1 MGALL
6 SVHSKISPGSRKTFL
21 SLTKLQLVPFL
32 ISLICEIAKF
42 SLTASQQEIPDML
55 ECLMAAM
62 AALLMVSAIYILVK
76 DVYLRKDELLAPP
89 TPDWLSP
96 TTEPEAGSSV
106 IWKLWRQMSSHY
118 SSELGEDEE
127 SLSDQF
133 GNLSL

>member
-1 MGALL
+1 MGAFL
-6 SVHSKISPGSRKTFL
+6 SALSRISPRSRKTCL
-21 SLTKLQLVPFL
+21 SLTKLQMVPFI
-32 ISLICEIAKF
+32 ISLVCEVAKF
-42 SLTASQQEIPDML
+42 SLTATQQEIPDML

-62 AALLMVSAIYILVK
+62 AALLMVSALYILIK
-76 DVYLRKDELLAPP
+76 DVYLKRDELLAPP
-89 TPDWLSP
+89 TPDMRLSP

-118 SSELGEDEE
+118 SSEFDEE